1 MRVKQSTVWLDEK
14 DLRKMYV
21 RRGTSEGEEKIARQP
36 KNKSDLNGDHDKH
49 ITENLMEQNQGSE
62 ENRQKL
68 HGV

>member
-1 MRVKQSTVWLDEK
+1 
-14 DLRKMYV
+14 MYV